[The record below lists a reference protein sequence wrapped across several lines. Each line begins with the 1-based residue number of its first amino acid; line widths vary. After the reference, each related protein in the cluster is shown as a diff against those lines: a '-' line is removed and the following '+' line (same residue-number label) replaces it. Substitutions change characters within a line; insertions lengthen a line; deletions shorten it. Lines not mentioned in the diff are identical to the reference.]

1 MLLRVAG
8 RADDRILEREAG
20 IEVEGQRP
28 LAFVA
33 ADDQQ
38 ILETASDHL
47 GRDGADMGRHLVG
60 DMGEQPV
67 GIRFPEPAAPASL
80 EIADEEQRPLAGA
93 LRGGPAAAGED
104 QMAGAGEAEPAQQ
117 TGEQQARLAT
127 QQGPIARLIAAL
139 CSLAQRPDAVS
150 VMQQGSVGDLVHVR
164 AVIGSTLPLV
174 RARTAGLRADLN
186 NTRRL
191 RADAVLAARSLTEG
205 RRRLETNRI
214 ALARLE
220 AEHRLKSQDLSRSA
234 LAESD
239 RAIGLG
245 ERARDLVDNMQE
257 TTNDATTA
265 RALAALPGPLPRPDE
280 GTMPALSWTAA
291 SAPYRVPVTGTLVT
305 GFGEVSPDAGVTS
318 RGLTWSVPGGADISA
333 PAAGKIVFAGPFRD
347 YSKIV
352 VIDHG
357 GGWSTVLIGLGTL
370 SVTTGQRVEQGAL
383 LGAAPPGDERQVTA
397 ELRRKGR
404 PIDPVALTV

>member
-1 MLLRVAG
+1 MRAAWTLALLPIAAAFAASQG
-8 RADDRILEREAG
+8 NAQSDPAQSD
-20 IEVEGQRP
+20 
-28 LAFVA
+28 LA
-33 ADDQQ
+33 DQQ
-38 ILETASDHL
+38 RRLL
-47 GRDGADMGRHLVG
+47 
-60 DMGEQPV
+60 
-67 GIRFPEPAAPASL
+67 AARAQS
-80 EIADEEQRPLAGA
+80 
-93 LRGGPAAAGED
+93 AAAAERAAKLD
-104 QMAGAGEAEPAQQ
+104 AAAKTEQNEAAKARAEEEAMGARIQQAQADIAAASARV
-117 TGEQQARLAT
+117 TLVDRLLGDQQARLAA

-150 VMQQGSVGDLVHVR
+150 VMQPGSVGDLVHVR

-191 RADAVLAARSLTEG
+191 RADAALAARSLTEG

-245 ERARDLVDNMQE
+245 ERARDLVDNMRE
-257 TTNDATTA
+257 TTNASATAT
-265 RALAALPGPLPRPDE
+265 ALAALSGPLPRPGEPSD
-280 GTMPALSWTAA
+280 PPLSWTGGT
-291 SAPYRVPVTGTLVT
+291 APYRVPVTGKLVT

-318 RGLTWSVPGGADISA
+318 RGLTWVVPGGADIAA
-333 PAAGKIVFAGPFRD
+333 PAAGKIAFAGPFRD
-347 YSKIV
+347 YGKIV

-370 SVTTGQRVEQGAL
+370 SVATGQRVGQGAL
-383 LGAAPPGDERQVTA
+383 LGAAPQGDDRQVTV

-404 PIDPVALTV
+404 PIDPVALTG

>member
-1 MLLRVAG
+1 MRAAWTLALLPIAAAFAASQG
-8 RADDRILEREAG
+8 NAQSDPAQSD
-20 IEVEGQRP
+20 
-28 LAFVA
+28 LA
-33 ADDQQ
+33 DQQ
-38 ILETASDHL
+38 RRLL
-47 GRDGADMGRHLVG
+47 
-60 DMGEQPV
+60 
-67 GIRFPEPAAPASL
+67 AARAQS
-80 EIADEEQRPLAGA
+80 
-93 LRGGPAAAGED
+93 AAAAERAAKLD
-104 QMAGAGEAEPAQQ
+104 AAAKTEQNEAAKARAEEEAMGARIQQAQADIAAASARV
-117 TGEQQARLAT
+117 TLVDRLLGDQQARLAA

-150 VMQQGSVGDLVHVR
+150 VMQPGSVGDLVHVR

-186 NTRRL
+186 KTRRR
-191 RADAVLAARSLTEG
+191 RADAALAARSLTEG

-257 TTNDATTA
+257 TTNASATAT
-265 RALAALPGPLPRPDE
+265 ALAALSGPLPRPGEPSD
-280 GTMPALSWTAA
+280 PPLSWTGGT
-291 SAPYRVPVTGTLVT
+291 APYRVPVTGKLVT

-318 RGLTWSVPGGADISA
+318 RGLTWAVPGGADIAA
-333 PAAGKIVFAGPFRD
+333 PAAGKIAFAGPFRD
-347 YSKIV
+347 YGKIV

-370 SVTTGQRVEQGAL
+370 SVATGQRVGQGAL
-383 LGAAPPGDERQVTA
+383 LGAAPQGDDRQVTA

-404 PIDPVALTV
+404 PIDPVALTG

>member
-1 MLLRVAG
+1 MRAAWTLALLPIAAAFAASQG
-8 RADDRILEREAG
+8 NAQSDPAQSD
-20 IEVEGQRP
+20 
-28 LAFVA
+28 LA
-33 ADDQQ
+33 DQQ
-38 ILETASDHL
+38 RRLL
-47 GRDGADMGRHLVG
+47 
-60 DMGEQPV
+60 
-67 GIRFPEPAAPASL
+67 AARAQS
-80 EIADEEQRPLAGA
+80 
-93 LRGGPAAAGED
+93 AAAAERAAKLD
-104 QMAGAGEAEPAQQ
+104 AAAKTEQTEAAKARAEEEAMGARIQQAQADIAAASARV
-117 TGEQQARLAT
+117 TLVDRLLGDQQARLAA

-150 VMQQGSVGDLVHVR
+150 VMQPGSVGDLVHVR

-191 RADAVLAARSLTEG
+191 RADAALTARSLTEG

-257 TTNDATTA
+257 TTNASATAT
-265 RALAALPGPLPRPDE
+265 ALAALSGPLPRPGEPSD
-280 GTMPALSWTAA
+280 PPLSWTGGT
-291 SAPYRVPVTGTLVT
+291 APYRVPVTGKLVT

-318 RGLTWSVPGGADISA
+318 RGLTWAVPGGADIAA
-333 PAAGKIVFAGPFRD
+333 PAAGKIAFAGPFRD
-347 YSKIV
+347 YGKIV

-370 SVTTGQRVEQGAL
+370 SVATGQRVGQGAL
-383 LGAAPPGDERQVTA
+383 LGAAPQGDDRQVTV

-404 PIDPVALTV
+404 PIDPVALTG

>member
-1 MLLRVAG
+1 MRAAWTLALLPIAAAFAASQG
-8 RADDRILEREAG
+8 NAQPDPAQSD
-20 IEVEGQRP
+20 
-28 LAFVA
+28 LA
-33 ADDQQ
+33 DQQ
-38 ILETASDHL
+38 RRLL
-47 GRDGADMGRHLVG
+47 
-60 DMGEQPV
+60 
-67 GIRFPEPAAPASL
+67 AARAQS
-80 EIADEEQRPLAGA
+80 
-93 LRGGPAAAGED
+93 AAAAERAAKLD
-104 QMAGAGEAEPAQQ
+104 AAAKTEQNEAAKARAEEEAMGARIQQAQADI
-117 TGEQQARLAT
+117 TAASARVTLVDRLLGEQQARLAT

-150 VMQQGSVGDLVHVR
+150 VMQPGSVGDLVHVR

-191 RADAVLAARSLTEG
+191 RADAALAARSLTEG

-257 TTNDATTA
+257 TTNASATAT
-265 RALAALPGPLPRPDE
+265 ALAALSGPLPRPGEPSD
-280 GTMPALSWTAA
+280 PPLSWTGGT
-291 SAPYRVPVTGTLVT
+291 APYRVPVTGKLVT
-305 GFGEVSPDAGVTS
+305 GFGEVSSDAGVTS
-318 RGLTWSVPGGADISA
+318 RGLTWVVPGGADIAA
-333 PAAGKIVFAGPFRD
+333 PAAGKIAFAGPFRD
-347 YSKIV
+347 YGKIV

-370 SVTTGQRVEQGAL
+370 SVATGQRVGQGAL
-383 LGAAPPGDERQVTA
+383 LGAAPQGDDRQVTA

-404 PIDPVALTV
+404 PIDPVALTG

>member
-1 MLLRVAG
+1 MRAAWTLALLPIAAAFAASQG
-8 RADDRILEREAG
+8 NAQSDPAQSD
-20 IEVEGQRP
+20 
-28 LAFVA
+28 LA
-33 ADDQQ
+33 DQQ
-38 ILETASDHL
+38 RRLL
-47 GRDGADMGRHLVG
+47 
-60 DMGEQPV
+60 
-67 GIRFPEPAAPASL
+67 AARAQS
-80 EIADEEQRPLAGA
+80 
-93 LRGGPAAAGED
+93 AAAAERAAKLD
-104 QMAGAGEAEPAQQ
+104 AAAKTEQNEAAKARAEEEAMGARIQQAQADIAAASARV
-117 TGEQQARLAT
+117 TLVDRLLGDQQARLAA

-150 VMQQGSVGDLVHVR
+150 VMQPGSVGDLVHVR

-191 RADAVLAARSLTEG
+191 RADAALAARSLTEG

-245 ERARDLVDNMQE
+245 ERARDLVDNMRE
-257 TTNDATTA
+257 TTNASATAT
-265 RALAALPGPLPRPDE
+265 ALAALSGPLPRPGEPSD
-280 GTMPALSWTAA
+280 PPLSWTGGT
-291 SAPYRVPVTGTLVT
+291 APYRVPVTGKLVT
-305 GFGEVSPDAGVTS
+305 GFGEVSSDAGVTS
-318 RGLTWSVPGGADISA
+318 RGLTWAVPGGADIAA
-333 PAAGKIVFAGPFRD
+333 PAAGKIAFAGPFRD
-347 YSKIV
+347 YGKIV

-370 SVTTGQRVEQGAL
+370 SVATGQRVGQGAL
-383 LGAAPPGDERQVTA
+383 LGAAPQGDDRQVTA

-404 PIDPVALTV
+404 PIDPVALTG

>member
-1 MLLRVAG
+1 MRAAWTLALLPIAAAFAASQGNAQSDLADQQRRLLAARAQSAAAAERAAKLDAAAKAEQNEAAKARAEEEAMSARIQQAQADIAAASARVALV
-8 RADDRILEREAG
+8 DRL
-20 IEVEGQRP
+20 
-28 LAFVA
+28 L
-33 ADDQQ
+33 
-38 ILETASDHL
+38 
-47 GRDGADMGRHLVG
+47 
-60 DMGEQPV
+60 
-67 GIRFPEPAAPASL
+67 
-80 EIADEEQRPLAGA
+80 
-93 LRGGPAAAGED
+93 
-104 QMAGAGEAEPAQQ
+104 
-117 TGEQQARLAT
+117 GEQQTRLAT

-150 VMQQGSVGDLVHVR
+150 VMQPGSVGDLVHVR

-347 YSKIV
+347 YGKIV

-370 SVTTGQRVEQGAL
+370 SVTTGQRVGQGAL

-404 PIDPVALTV
+404 PIDPVALTG

>member
-1 MLLRVAG
+1 MRAAWTLALLPIAAAFAASQG
-8 RADDRILEREAG
+8 NAQSDPAQSD
-20 IEVEGQRP
+20 
-28 LAFVA
+28 LA
-33 ADDQQ
+33 DQQ
-38 ILETASDHL
+38 RRLL
-47 GRDGADMGRHLVG
+47 
-60 DMGEQPV
+60 
-67 GIRFPEPAAPASL
+67 AARAQS
-80 EIADEEQRPLAGA
+80 
-93 LRGGPAAAGED
+93 AAAAERAAKLD
-104 QMAGAGEAEPAQQ
+104 AAAKTEQTEAAKARAEEEAMGARIQQAQADIAAASARV
-117 TGEQQARLAT
+117 TLVDRLLGDQQARLAA

-150 VMQQGSVGDLVHVR
+150 VMQPGSVGDLVHVR

-191 RADAVLAARSLTEG
+191 RADAALAARSLTEG

-257 TTNDATTA
+257 TTNASATAT
-265 RALAALPGPLPRPDE
+265 ALAALSGPLPRPGEPSD
-280 GTMPALSWTAA
+280 PPLSWTGGT
-291 SAPYRVPVTGTLVT
+291 APYRVPVTGKLVT

-318 RGLTWSVPGGADISA
+318 RGLTWAVPGGADIAA
-333 PAAGKIVFAGPFRD
+333 PAAGKIAFAGPFRD
-347 YSKIV
+347 YGKIV

-370 SVTTGQRVEQGAL
+370 SVATGQRVGQGAL
-383 LGAAPPGDERQVTA
+383 LGAAPQGDDRQVTA

-404 PIDPVALTV
+404 PIDPVALTG

>member
-1 MLLRVAG
+1 MRAAWILALLPIAAAFAASQG
-8 RADDRILEREAG
+8 NAQADPAQSD
-20 IEVEGQRP
+20 
-28 LAFVA
+28 LA
-33 ADDQQ
+33 DQQ
-38 ILETASDHL
+38 RRLL
-47 GRDGADMGRHLVG
+47 
-60 DMGEQPV
+60 
-67 GIRFPEPAAPASL
+67 AARAQS
-80 EIADEEQRPLAGA
+80 
-93 LRGGPAAAGED
+93 AAAAERAAKLD
-104 QMAGAGEAEPAQQ
+104 AAAKTEQNEAAKARAEEAAMGARIQQAQADIAAASARV
-117 TGEQQARLAT
+117 TLVDRLLGEQQTRLAT

-150 VMQQGSVGDLVHVR
+150 VMQPGSVGDLVHVR

-191 RADAVLAARSLTEG
+191 RADAALAARSLTEG

-257 TTNDATTA
+257 TTNASATA
-265 RALAALPGPLPRPDE
+265 RALAALSGPLPRPGE
-280 GTMPALSWTAA
+280 ATEPPLSWTGAG
-291 SAPYRVPVTGTLVT
+291 APYRVPVTGKLVT
-305 GFGEVSPDAGVTS
+305 GFGEVSSDAGVTS
-318 RGLTWSVPGGADISA
+318 RGLTWVVPGGADISA

-347 YSKIV
+347 YGRIV

-357 GGWSTVLIGLGTL
+357 GGWSTLLIGLGTL
-370 SVTTGQRVEQGAL
+370 SVTTGQRVGQGAL
-383 LGAAPPGDERQVTA
+383 LGAAPQGDDRQVTA

-404 PIDPVALTV
+404 PIDPVALTG